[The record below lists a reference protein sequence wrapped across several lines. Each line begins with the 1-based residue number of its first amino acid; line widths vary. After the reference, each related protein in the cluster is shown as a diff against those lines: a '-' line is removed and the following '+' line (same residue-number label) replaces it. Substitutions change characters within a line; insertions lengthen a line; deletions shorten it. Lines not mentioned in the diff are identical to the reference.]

1 MTTILITGG
10 GRGIGLALARGY
22 AASGATVIRA
32 LRDPLGLAS
41 GGEGLGEVL
50 PLEVTDA
57 GSVAALA
64 EALKGKPIDILINN
78 AGVIGPERQSALA
91 TDFDGFVHT
100 LNVNTLGPLRVTQAL
115 LPNLRL
121 SRLSPRIAII
131 SSRMGSLSYAKSD
144 HIAYRAS
151 KAAVNK
157 IAQALATD
165 LAPEGMAVASI
176 HPGWVRTDMG
186 GPAADIDPATSA
198 DGIRA
203 VIDGLSVANTGR
215 FWSYDGSQLDW

>member
-1 MTTILITGG
+1 MTTVVITGA
-10 GRGIGLALARGY
+10 GRGIGLALARSY
-22 AASGATVIRA
+22 VAAGATVIRT
-32 LRDPLGLAS
+32 LRDPTAS
-41 GGEGLGEVL
+41 AEPALGEVL
-50 PLEVTDA
+50 PLEVADA

-64 EALKGKPIDILINN
+64 EALADRPIDVLINN
-78 AGVIGPERQSALA
+78 AGIIGPQGPSSLE
-91 TDFDGFVHT
+91 TDFDGFLNT
-100 LNVNTLGPLRVTQAL
+100 LKINTLGPLRVTQAL

-121 SRLSPRIAII
+121 SKHAPRVAII

-144 HIAYRAS
+144 DIAYRAS

-165 LAPEGMAVASI
+165 LAPEGIAVASI

-186 GPAADIDPATSA
+186 GADADIDPVTSA
-198 DGIRA
+198 EGVKA

-215 FWSYDGSQLDW
+215 FWNYDGTERAW